1 MSYDLMKYGPQP
13 AKRTLNKPH
22 SKQFK
27 RCRRGTRIRTPA
39 GSRPFGSISAFL
51 FEAVSEE
58 IVRFQEEFAP
68 FRSIIRERN
77 TSIDWNRFQRLIV
90 MHMTEDSHH
99 TMIRLRVYTLM
110 SNRGRKKTKIVDS

>member
-1 MSYDLMKYGPQP
+1 MWSPNPQSVHLTNRTANNMKDREG
-13 AKRTLNKPH
+13 
-22 SKQFK
+22 
-27 RCRRGTRIRTPA
+27 GTRIRTPA

-77 TSIDWNRFQRLIV
+77 TSIDWNRLQRLIM
-90 MHMTEDSHH
+90 MHMTEDSYH
-99 TMIRLRVYTLM
+99 TM
-110 SNRGRKKTKIVDS
+110 S